1 MVITY
6 LAAALIG
13 AGFSCVLLWPY
24 GAAIAFLSMPFGG
37 SLLAVIAAV
46 LVYMRASDET
56 ELSDEHADHTNQP
69 QRLQTTESRQ

>member
-1 MVITY
+1 MVIIY
-6 LAAALIG
+6 MVVAAIG
-13 AGFSCVLLWPY
+13 AGLSCVLLWPY
-24 GAAIAFLSMPFGG
+24 GAAIALLSMPFGG

-56 ELSDEHADHTNQP
+56 ESSDERADHIDQP